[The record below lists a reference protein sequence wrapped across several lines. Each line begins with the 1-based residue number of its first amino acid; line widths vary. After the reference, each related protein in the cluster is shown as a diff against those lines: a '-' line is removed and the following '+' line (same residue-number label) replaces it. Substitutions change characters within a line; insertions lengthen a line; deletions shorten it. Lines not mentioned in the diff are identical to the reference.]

1 MGTLNNDI
9 KDVPR
14 VIWEGLTT
22 AGSPGTSFKL
32 TAQSALAGCV
42 QVIGTFGGATVTLK
56 GSNNG
61 TNWVILKD
69 LQGNDLSFS
78 AAGMAE
84 FTTSTAYIRAESVG
98 GTGDDVD
105 VLVTLRG

>member
-1 MGTLNNDI
+1 MGMLNNDI

-56 GSNNG
+56 GSNDG
-61 TNWVILKD
+61 TNWVTLKD
-69 LQGNDLSFS
+69 LQGNDVSFT
-78 AAGMAE
+78 ATGMVE
-84 FTTSTAYIRAESVG
+84 FTTSAAYIRADAAG
-98 GTGDDVD
+98 GTGDNID